1 MIIKRNQIQFG
12 NSIGGLGNMIQF
24 LLSLSEFAIKK
35 KKNMLIY
42 LSFIM
47 YYNVILLWK
56 TTENLLSIS
65 SINQEIIISWTETFV
80 KSAMT
85 FNESEKV
92 TLLIGS
98 HGINVMRWCLAIT
111 RCVCLPSS
119 SCVHGLKLSFGRR
132 RCAGGQTENMA
143 GLAAR
148 RRLLRWEQH
157 LIRLHLTPWLQ
168 ALLKP
173 TQLHSSP

>member
-1 MIIKRNQIQFG
+1 MKNHWKSAVHFIQRP
-12 NSIGGLGNMIQF
+12 
-24 LLSLSEFAIKK
+24 
-35 KKNMLIY
+35 
-42 LSFIM
+42 
-47 YYNVILLWK
+47 
-56 TTENLLSIS
+56 
-65 SINQEIIISWTETFV
+65 INREIIISWTETFV

-132 RCAGGQTENMA
+132 PRPPEVCGWADGKYGRFGCTA
-143 GLAAR
+143 SAA
-148 RRLLRWEQH
+148 
-157 LIRLHLTPWLQ
+157 TMG
-168 ALLKP
+168 
-173 TQLHSSP
+173 TTSYSSPFDTLITGPAEADTTSFLSITSLGLLSSIVFD

>member
-1 MIIKRNQIQFG
+1 MKNHWKSAVHFIQ
-12 NSIGGLGNMIQF
+12 
-24 LLSLSEFAIKK
+24 KP
-35 KKNMLIY
+35 
-42 LSFIM
+42 
-47 YYNVILLWK
+47 
-56 TTENLLSIS
+56 
-65 SINQEIIISWTETFV
+65 INREIIISWTETFV

-132 RCAGGQTENMA
+132 PRPPEVCGWADGKYGRFGCTA
-143 GLAAR
+143 SAA
-148 RRLLRWEQH
+148 
-157 LIRLHLTPWLQ
+157 TMG
-168 ALLKP
+168 
-173 TQLHSSP
+173 TTSYSSPFDTLITGPAEADTTSFLSITSLGLLSSIVFD